1 MKSVLQS
8 PFFKIYFSF
17 LLFFL
22 MMMTGTVGYMLIEDY
37 TFIEA
42 VYMTVITI
50 STVGFTEVHPMDNAG
65 RIFTSVLILFNIST
79 FTYFLAQISAFF
91 LDGEFARTYKF
102 VKMKKAISELR
113 GHVIICGF
121 GRNGHEAARLIHNSG
136 KDFVVVERKSSR
148 KEGLSFPVNY
158 AFEND
163 ATHDE
168 TLIEAG
174 IEHAAALI
182 TTLPDD
188 ADNLYVTL
196 TARELNPRLKI
207 VSRASNDATVRKL
220 KSAGASHV
228 IMPDKM
234 GGAHMATVVLSP
246 DVEDFVNIISTQ
258 RNEHFS
264 IHEIEARKTISLAQL
279 DCWSKT
285 GATILGLKTPDGEY
299 AINPLPDTVLQP
311 GYRLIVMGARDQLAK
326 AEGLLS

>member
-1 MKSVLQS
+1 
-8 PFFKIYFSF
+8 
-17 LLFFL
+17 
-22 MMMTGTVGYMLIEDY
+22 MTGTLGFMLIEDY

-42 VYMTVITI
+42 FYMTVITI
-50 STVGFTEVHPMDNAG
+50 STVGFTEVKPMDTAG
-65 RIFTSVLILFNIST
+65 RIFTSILILFNIST
-79 FTYFLAQISAFF
+79 FTYFLAQLSAYF
-91 LDGEFARTYKF
+91 LDGEFVRTYKF
-102 VKMKKAISELR
+102 IKMKKVISQLE
-113 GHVIICGF
+113 GHIIICGF
-121 GRNGHEAARLIHNSG
+121 GRNGREAARLIHHSG
-136 KDFVVVERKSSR
+136 KSFVVIERKATH
-148 KEGLSFPVNY
+148 KGDLNYPVEF

-163 ATHDE
+163 ATRDE

-174 IEHAAALI
+174 IANAAALI
-182 TTLPDD
+182 TTLPED

-196 TARELNPRLKI
+196 TARELNPRIKI

-246 DVEDFVNIISTQ
+246 DVEEFVNLISTQ

-264 IHEIEARKTISLAQL
+264 IREIEARTTISLARL

-299 AINPLPDTVLQP
+299 AINPLPETLLQP
-311 GYRLIVMGARDQLAK
+311 GYRLIVMGAKEQLAR
-326 AEGLLS
+326 AEELLRK